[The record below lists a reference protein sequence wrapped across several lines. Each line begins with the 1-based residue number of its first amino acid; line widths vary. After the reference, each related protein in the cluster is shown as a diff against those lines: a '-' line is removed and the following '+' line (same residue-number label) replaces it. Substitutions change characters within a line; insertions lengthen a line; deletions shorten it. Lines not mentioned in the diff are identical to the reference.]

1 MSKISRKLRNVL
13 IVDGPRY
20 KLNVLEKELKETWLN
35 IVYVPCPEDIEE
47 LNNDFISEYWK
58 VEKSKLYKI
67 VICAR
72 DFDGRFIF
80 AFNNSFYEEE
90 LLRLIEKYSLNAKY
104 NYYIN
109 LGDMFVINK
118 ESIIEGNTISTSESL
133 SFPKCEFS
141 IAKCLV

>member
-1 MSKISRKLRNVL
+1 M
-13 IVDGPRY
+13 
-20 KLNVLEKELKETWLN
+20 
-35 IVYVPCPEDIEE
+35 
-47 LNNDFISEYWK
+47 
-58 VEKSKLYKI
+58 
-67 VICAR
+67 ICAR